1 MMDEAITAFQQH
13 QLARKE
19 MVDTLPDGGAT
30 IIVLTN
36 AVGRLVREVIL
47 ALRGPAVA
55 RQCQIVA
62 VNRRCDLEKLMGL
75 RGHVVLDP
83 SFSDRASEDVRRAAS
98 ALLYVDGQGVPRRL
112 CAPPDAV

>member
-1 MMDEAITAFQQH
+1 MTAEAMTAFQRH
-13 QLARKE
+13 QLARVE
-19 MVDTLPDGGAT
+19 MINGLPDGGAT

-36 AVGRLVREVIL
+36 EIGRLVREGVL

-62 VNRRCDLEKLMGL
+62 VNRRCDLAKLMGL

-98 ALLYVDGQGVPRRL
+98 ALYYVDDEGVPRRL